1 MSRRLSLRVPFQTAL
16 LSLFIV
22 LSVGGTDALE
32 KFPVLHSS
40 VSGSQAVLFVTR
52 DARIFEKHGLDVE
65 IRFVAGGPIV
75 IQALLAGD
83 AHAVVAAGPAAV
95 AAKLKGADTAIIMG
109 LVHTLEHTL
118 FAQPNIKRPEDL
130 RGKKVAIARFGAL
143 DDSALRFAFQK
154 WGIPEK
160 EVAFVQFGE
169 QGSRLAALK
178 AGGVD
183 AILIQ
188 PPLTAVARKGGLT
201 ELAALAD
208 LEIDYLGTSVI
219 TTQTLIKNREDQL
232 RRFVRAFVEG
242 IHFYKTNK
250 TASLASIARFMRL
263 EDPEALEETYRQYA
277 LKLTPRAPYPTVK
290 GIKTILDELGRKDP
304 KASAANPSDFAEPRF
319 VRELDES
326 GVIKTLYGLS
336 R

>member
-1 MSRRLSLRVPFQTAL
+1 MRRGSLLGAL
-16 LSLFIV
+16 LVAL
-22 LSVGGTDALE
+22 LVGHADALE
-32 KFPVLHSS
+32 KVSVLHSS

-75 IQALLAGD
+75 IQSLLAGD
-83 AHAVVAAGPAAV
+83 VHVAVAAGPAAV
-95 AAKLKGADTAIIMG
+95 AAKLKGAEIAIIMG
-109 LVHTLEHTL
+109 LVHTMEHTI
-118 FAQPNIKRPEDL
+118 FAQPSIKRPEEL
-130 RGKKVAIARFGAL
+130 LGKKVAVARFGSL
-143 DDSALRFAFQK
+143 DDSAARFAFQK

-160 EVAFVQFGE
+160 DVAFLQFGE
-169 QGSRLAALK
+169 QGNRLTALK

-183 AILIQ
+183 ATLIQ
-188 PPLTAVARKGGLT
+188 PPLTAVARKAGFT

-219 TTQTLIKNREDQL
+219 TTRALIKGREDL
-232 RRFVRAFVEG
+232 IRRFTRAFVEG

-263 EDPEALEETYRQYA
+263 EDPEALEETYKQYA
-277 LKLTPRAPYPTVK
+277 LKFTPSAPYPALK
-290 GIKTILDELGRKDP
+290 GIQTILNDLGKKDP
-304 KASAANPSDFAEPRF
+304 KVRAANPSDFVEPRF
-319 VRELDES
+319 VRELEES
-326 GVIKTLYGLS
+326 GAIKALYG